1 MKSRLFISALL
12 VVSVAAYASDSSHNS
27 SHDSS
32 QDRSHSSRSDYSDK
46 KAHSTSQKSHASG
59 PAHWSYSGDTGPEN
73 WAKLSPKFADCAG
86 KNQSPIDLKDFVEAD
101 LERIKINYTSE
112 QEVINNGHTVKVG
125 YGGGGGI
132 EVDGMNFRLLQFHFH
147 APSENHIMGKS
158 YAMEAHLVHM
168 NEHGELAVIAVMFEE
183 GQENS
188 ELAKIWRTMPKRA
201 GDKSTLS
208 SVANADKL
216 LPSDRDYYRFSGS
229 LTTPPCTEGVR
240 WLVMK
245 RPLTASSEQ
254 IKEFEYVMRHPNNR
268 PIQARNGRVVL
279 K

>member
-1 MKSRLFISALL
+1 MKSRLLISALL
-12 VVSVAAYASDSSHNS
+12 AASVAAYASDNSHESSHES
-27 SHDSS
+27 
-32 QDRSHSSRSDYSDK
+32 SHSSRSDYADK
-46 KAHSTSQKSHASG
+46 SSHTTSQKTHASG
-59 PAHWSYSGDTGPEN
+59 EVHWSYSGDTGPEF
-73 WAKLSPKFADCAG
+73 WSKLTPKFADCAG

-101 LERIKINYTSE
+101 LDPVRVNYHSE
-112 QEVINNGHTVKVG
+112 QEVINNGHTIKVG
-125 YGGGGGI
+125 YGGGGAI
-132 EVDGMNFRLLQFHFH
+132 EVDGMSFRLLQFHFH

-158 YAMEAHLVHM
+158 YPMEAHLVHM
-168 NEHGELAVIAVMFEE
+168 NDKGELAVIAVMFEE

-188 ELAKIWRTMPKRA
+188 ELAKIWRIMPKRV
-201 GDKSTLS
+201 GDKTTLS
-208 SVANADKL
+208 AAANADKL
-216 LPSDRDYYRFSGS
+216 LPADRSYYRFSGS

-268 PIQARNGRVVL
+268 PIQPRNGRLVL